1 MVKSPNV
8 MPDETSARL
17 WDLRAQCEDMLR
29 ALSTAQQFLEGYR
42 AGQPN
47 ALAKLRDQVQV
58 LRRDIGDIVTVAQ
71 EMDAHVAELPAIIPQ
86 STER

>member
-1 MVKSPNV
+1 

-29 ALSTAQQFLEGYR
+29 ALSTAQQHLEAYR
-42 AGQPN
+42 AGEPH

-58 LRRDIGDIVTVAQ
+58 LRRDIADLVAVGD
-71 EMDAHVAELPAIIPQ
+71 EMAAHVAELPPIVPQ
-86 STER
+86 STDK